1 MAEKAGRPRV
11 LVRRHVLEIKEDTR
25 DWIEEKILPLV
36 LQVPVV
42 KAVGE
47 SLRGALS
54 HPTGYLSVVGA
65 IILAAHTIPG
75 LREIIVGLE
84 TAAAEAVGRSVETF
98 VRDSWRAV
106 SEASEARSEEERQ
119 MYEEWIAALWRA
131 IEPAFQPRGLVP

>member
-11 LVRRHVLEIKEDTR
+11 LVRRHVLEIKEETR
-25 DWIEEKILPLV
+25 EWIEEKILPLV
-36 LQVPVV
+36 LQVPIV
-42 KAVGE
+42 KAVGQ

-54 HPTGYLSVVGA
+54 HSTGYLSIVGA

-75 LREIIVGLE
+75 LRELVIGLE

-106 SEASEARSEEERQ
+106 SEASEARSEEERE

-131 IEPAFQPRGLVP
+131 IEPAFRPRGLVP

>member
-11 LVRRHVLEIKEDTR
+11 LVRRHVLEIKEETR
-25 DWIEEKILPLV
+25 DWIEENILPLV
-36 LQVPVV
+36 VQVPIV
-42 KAVGE
+42 KAVGQ
-47 SLRGALS
+47 SLGGALS

-75 LREIIVGLE
+75 LRELVVGLE
-84 TAAAEAVGRSVETF
+84 TAAAEAAGRAIETQ
-98 VRDSWRAV
+98 VKESWRAV

-131 IEPAFQPRGLVP
+131 IEPAFRP